1 MWRVYSIQNVMFIL
15 HRLTGLVLLGYLVA
29 HILAV
34 STALLAGGTAFTS
47 VMKKL
52 AGPGF
57 MALDIA
63 LFGCVLFHAFNGL
76 RLIMNE
82 RGWLPERSDGYAGP
96 VAATTV
102 AVWLCAGAVA
112 ILG

>member
-1 MWRVYSIQNVMFIL
+1 MWRIYSIQNLMFIL
-15 HRLTGLVLLGYLVA
+15 HRGTGLALVAYLIA
-29 HILAV
+29 HILTI
-34 STALLAGGTAFTS
+34 STALLWGDVVFTS
-47 VMKKL
+47 VFKKL